1 MSLAGFPSQIKVALF
16 DFDGV
21 VADTEPLYVELDRR
35 AIEHFGYAPTDAELL
50 SFVGHPSEIVGPE
63 LLRAHGISVTTEDY
77 LGVWDADAQIYG
89 SPDLKPSPGL
99 PELWDSLA
107 AAGIAVG
114 VVSNTPCA
122 SLVRALDRMAIMRPV
137 SVIVGREIAE
147 RRKPDPDPYL
157 RALELAGVP
166 AKRAVA
172 VEDSAAG
179 IRAARAA
186 GIFTVQYLGSGS
198 ADPADGVEANV
209 DAQTPAFAALADAIL
224 GSGARG

>member
-1 MSLAGFPSQIKVALF
+1 MAQPTIPDDLRCALF

-21 VADTEPLYVELDRR
+21 IADTEPLYVELDRR
-35 AIEHFGYAPTDAELL
+35 ALRHFGYEPTDAELL

-77 LGVWDADAQIYG
+77 LEVWDADAQIYG
-89 SPDLKPSPGL
+89 SPDLRPCPGL
-99 PELWDSLA
+99 PELWDALV

-122 SLVRALDRMAIMRPV
+122 SLVRALDHMALMRPV

-147 RRKPDPDPYL
+147 RRKPSPDPYL
-157 RALELAGVP
+157 RGLELVGAAVEH
-166 AKRAVA
+166 AVA

-179 IRAARAA
+179 IQAARAA
-186 GIFTVQYLGSGS
+186 GIFTVQYLGTS
-198 ADPADGVEANV
+198 AEPD
-209 DAQTPAFAALADAIL
+209 DAASARVSTFTDLTGAIL
-224 GSGARG
+224 GEARGSDL